1 MANSK
6 NLKKNCVCVCLC
18 KCREAGQSGSRNH
31 DACWVFQPL
40 WTKTRDLSA
49 ASKRTMSHDVTT
61 NDTLELP
68 TGLPR
73 MVSPHCTQGNDCKGG
88 CRLVAAGRS
97 CFCRQLGPGLLPF
110 AGNLLRLALSR
121 RLRLCIQP
129 YAPRQRSTGTCI
141 LG

>member
-1 MANSK
+1 M
-6 NLKKNCVCVCLC
+6 CLC
-18 KCREAGQSGSRNH
+18 KCREGGQSGSRNH

-73 MVSPHCTQGNDCKGG
+73 MVDTAHRAMTARVGAGWWQQEEVAFAGSLVQQGILFAGS
-88 CRLVAAGRS
+88 LVQGI
-97 CFCRQLGPGLLPF
+97 PF

-129 YAPRQRSTGTCI
+129 NAPRQRSTRTCI

>member
-1 MANSK
+1 M
-6 NLKKNCVCVCLC
+6 CLC
-18 KCREAGQSGSRNH
+18 KCREGGQSGSRNH

-97 CFCRQLGPGLLPF
+97 CFCRQLGP
-110 AGNLLRLALSR
+110 AGHTICRQPGPGRAYHLQATCSDLLRADVCACASNST
-121 RLRLCIQP
+121 RLVNVVRER
-129 YAPRQRSTGTCI
+129 AS
-141 LG
+141 